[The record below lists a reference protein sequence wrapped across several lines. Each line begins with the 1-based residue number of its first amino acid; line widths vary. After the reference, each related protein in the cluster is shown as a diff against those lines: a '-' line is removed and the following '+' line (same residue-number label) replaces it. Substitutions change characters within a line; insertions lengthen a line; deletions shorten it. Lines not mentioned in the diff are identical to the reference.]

1 MPRRQMR
8 ADWTDM
14 LVLAARIAL
23 FLASQAGW
31 LLLARRR
38 LRVGTGLA
46 PVVAVSAQV
55 SILFVAGILNLL
67 VPAGIAL
74 FAAGVASLAWGIMR
88 EREETRGTL
97 ASLPV
102 IWLAVA
108 AVVLMLLVRGREIVA
123 YDNFSHWATMVSSM
137 VRTGRY
143 PNFMDPM
150 IEFQSYPPGS
160 ATWAWYASLAV
171 GTSEATWMFAQGLV
185 ELACMVPLL
194 CLSTDADGLRGSRPS
209 PVLPVAAVSLAA
221 VALMTCNVSPF
232 GLMVDTLMPL
242 LAGAA
247 AVTAMGIPA
256 EGGADARRNMVALG
270 LVLAFLVLVKSAAAL
285 FAVAAL
291 VVAAMRVRPRR
302 GVLVAAAFPVVA
314 TVLWSAHCSYV
325 FPAAETSKHAVS
337 ATGWMETLSGKSPGD
352 LTAIVSSMAGFA
364 VSPLSLAVPLAGL
377 VLAFVLAAAVDRHAV
392 TRGEDAGLDSPRP
405 RLSDPA
411 RAVVFAVA
419 FYVIYML
426 GLLAMYVFSM
436 PLGEALAL
444 AGADRYR
451 RTAVAFCAYILFA
464 MLVRRAGRAAWWDA
478 MLVGAT
484 AASAA
489 VCVASLVGAG
499 PMPQLLDNRRGS
511 DARDRWEAVLSPGA
525 VPEGSRVVACLPA
538 DEDDASGYNSYLVRY
553 LTWCPDVRVVR
564 GASPEDLERLAA
576 DGYEWVVSRDTG
588 NDALAGWLGQQE
600 EQESEQEGAIARLP
614 REERD
619 G

>member
-1 MPRRQMR
+1 
-8 ADWTDM
+8 
-14 LVLAARIAL
+14 
-23 FLASQAGW
+23 
-31 LLLARRR
+31 
-38 LRVGTGLA
+38 
-46 PVVAVSAQV
+46 
-55 SILFVAGILNLL
+55 
-67 VPAGIAL
+67 
-74 FAAGVASLAWGIMR
+74 
-88 EREETRGTL
+88 
-97 ASLPV
+97 
-102 IWLAVA
+102 
-108 AVVLMLLVRGREIVA
+108 
-123 YDNFSHWATMVSSM
+123 
-137 VRTGRY
+137 
-143 PNFMDPM
+143 
-150 IEFQSYPPGS
+150 
-160 ATWAWYASLAV
+160 
-171 GTSEATWMFAQGLV
+171 
-185 ELACMVPLL
+185 
-194 CLSTDADGLRGSRPS
+194 
-209 PVLPVAAVSLAA
+209 
-221 VALMTCNVSPF
+221 MTCNVSPF

-247 AVTAMGIPA
+247 TVMAMRIPL
-256 EGGADARRNMVALG
+256 EDGSDASRNMVALG
-270 LVLAFLVLVKSAAAL
+270 LVLVFLILVKSAAVL
-285 FAVAAL
+285 FAVAVL
-291 VVAAMRVRPRR
+291 VVVAMRARPRR
-302 GVLVAAAFPVVA
+302 GVLVAAAFPIVA
-314 TVLWSAHCSYV
+314 SVLWSAHCSYV
-325 FPAAETSKHAVS
+325 FPSAETSKHAVS
-337 ATGWMETLSGKSPGD
+337 ATGWMETLSGKSPDD
-352 LTAIVSSMAGFA
+352 LMAIVSSMAEFA
-364 VSPLSLAVPLAGL
+364 TSPMSLAVPLAGL
-377 VLAFVLAAAVDRHAV
+377 VLVFVLATTVDRHAV
-392 TRGEDAGLDSPRP
+392 ASGEDTKTGSPKSGFSDSTK
-405 RLSDPA
+405 A
-411 RAVVFAVA
+411 AVFAVA